1 MLKKAG
7 KWIGKR
13 AKERTTY
20 TGVAVILSMLGAQK
34 LGVQIDQIGQ
44 AVGLIVGGG
53 LIATQ
58 ADESQGS

>member
-1 MLKKAG
+1 MFKKAG
-7 KWIGKR
+7 KWFGKR
-13 AKERTTY
+13 AKERSTY
-20 TGVAVILSMLGAQK
+20 AGVAVIASMLGAHQ

-58 ADESQGS
+58 RPD

>member
-7 KWIGKR
+7 KWLGKR
-13 AKERTTY
+13 AKERSTY
-20 TGVAVILSMLGAQK
+20 TGVAVIASILGAEK

-53 LIATQ
+53 LIGTQ
-58 ADESQGS
+58 TRD